1 MNKLFY
7 SMLVFCDFDE
17 NTILWFNIV
26 TIICYY
32 VINFAWNRLFHLCR
46 YNNDHKPENKTQF
59 FTTFDFVSFSNYFI
73 SNGMSFFYWSAL
85 FLANII
91 SWISIFLSWMV
102 DQIHEIWEN
111 NLKSLSEHPVTNHR
125 CVFKSQVFSSF
136 DPRWRTEVKFEG

>member
-1 MNKLFY
+1 
-7 SMLVFCDFDE
+7 MLVFCDFDE
-17 NTILWFNIV
+17 NTALWFNLV

-73 SNGMSFFYWSAL
+73 SNGMSFFNWSAL
-85 FLANII
+85 FLTNTI

-125 CVFKSQVFSSF
+125 CVFKFQVFSF
-136 DPRWRTEVKFEG
+136 LTLAEGLK